1 MALTKMW
8 LWTCIQMCVYL
19 LVTGVSSPVSIP
31 SLPCPSGCTTCET
44 LPHSSYVI
52 RATCSGVPP
61 SALPTSV
68 RELRVKNAVFPGV
81 LTPDSF
87 ENKTDLTLLEM
98 TNSTG
103 CGIIWN
109 KAFSVC
115 SKLNNLLIENTDL
128 LQVGEL
134 SFWGLVGLETLS
146 LKNNKLMKINKAF
159 VHVKKLTHLDLSFN
173 ELHQITSN
181 MFQGLTKLYELRIQ
195 GNLITNIDTD
205 AFSDLT
211 DLHELVLAQNQ
222 ITIIDSGLFQGLS
235 NLRKLDIKD
244 NKITTIKAGAFNGTT
259 LDQLD
264 LGDNS
269 LTAFPSVAFK
279 NLTKS
284 PKQINLAKNTIVKL
298 DDFLF
303 DGLTSQYLDLSQNK
317 ISSVSNKAF
326 EGCSILMVLLE
337 RNNISTMPTEV
348 LPFWRKA
355 RVVSI
360 GGNPW
365 QCDCDLLWMVQFV
378 TNSSPRKY
386 RAHGS
391 SPVPTCARTAKYAK
405 KLFNQALPGLEADC
419 ITTTTA
425 VLTTTTTIASSTL
438 ETTETTPEATT
449 KLDTTTTSI
458 VYSTTRMTTTTTN
471 IPTTTTTPAP
481 TTAEPT
487 TITTVSTKEIVTP
500 EKVASKPD
508 SLSPGLWIGLAVL
521 ATILLAGFIVWFLFG
536 KKKQKTNNNK
546 IKPEDLQNEIPPMVT
561 PRMIQV
567 QAPASTAMPNFS
579 TSKKKI
585 SENLMATENP
595 TLKLHNS
602 NTLQTT
608 SLA

>member
-1 MALTKMW
+1 MW
-8 LWTCIQMCVYL
+8 FGTYIQTCVYL
-19 LVTGVSSPVSIP
+19 IVVGVSLPVSTP

-44 LPHSSYVI
+44 LPQSSYVI

-68 RELRVKNAVFPGV
+68 RELRVRNVVFPGA

-103 CGIIWN
+103 CQVIWH

-146 LKNNKLMKINKAF
+146 LKNNKLMAINKAF
-159 VHVKKLTHLDLSFN
+159 IHVNKLTHLDLSFN
-173 ELHQITSN
+173 QLHQVTNN
-181 MFQGLTKLYELRIQ
+181 MFQGLTKLYELRLR
-195 GNLITNIDTD
+195 GNLITHIDAD

-211 DLHELVLAQNQ
+211 GLYELVLAQNQ
-222 ITIIDSGLFQGLS
+222 ITLIDSGLFQGLT
-235 NLRKLDIKD
+235 NLRKLDIQD
-244 NKITTIKAGAFNGTT
+244 NQVSRIKAGAFTGTT

-264 LGDNS
+264 LGDNRFTDFP
-269 LTAFPSVAFK
+269 TAAFK
-279 NLTKS
+279 NLTQS
-284 PKQINLAKNTIVKL
+284 PKQISLSRNAIEKL

-317 ISSVSNKAF
+317 INLVSDKAF
-326 EGCSILMVLLE
+326 ERCSMLMVLLE
-337 RNNISTMPTEV
+337 HNNISTLPPAV
-348 LPFWRKA
+348 LPFWQKA
-355 RVVSI
+355 QVLSI

-378 TNSSPRKY
+378 TSSSRRKY

-391 SPVPTCARTAKYAK
+391 SPVPSCAGTAKYAK

-419 ITTTTA
+419 LTTTTA
-425 VLTTTTTIASSTL
+425 VLTTTTTTRVSSTQ
-438 ETTETTPEATT
+438 ETTETTPEITT
-449 KLDTTTTSI
+449 ELDTTTTSI
-458 VYSTTRMTTTTTN
+458 RTTTKMTTKTKILTTTTTTAK
-471 IPTTTTTPAP
+471 PTTTEPMITRSMSTT
-481 TTAEPT
+481 
-487 TITTVSTKEIVTP
+487 EIVTP
-500 EKVASKPD
+500 GKVASKPNK
-508 SLSPGLWIGLAVL
+508 LSPGLWIGLAVL
-521 ATILLAGFIVWFLFG
+521 ATLLLGGFVVWFLFG
-536 KKKQKTNNNK
+536 KNKQKKKNNK
-546 IKPEDLQNEIPPMVT
+546 ISPEDVQDTIPPIVT

-567 QAPASTAMPNFS
+567 QAPASTTMPTFS
-579 TSKKKI
+579 TSKKKT
-585 SENLMATENP
+585 SANP
-595 TLKLHNS
+595 TATDNHNLKLHNN

-608 SLA
+608 SVA